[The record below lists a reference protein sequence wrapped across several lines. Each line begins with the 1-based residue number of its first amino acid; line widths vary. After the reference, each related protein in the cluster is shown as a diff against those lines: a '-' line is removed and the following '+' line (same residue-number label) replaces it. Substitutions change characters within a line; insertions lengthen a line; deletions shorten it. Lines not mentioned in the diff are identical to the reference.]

1 MENFIKNELVCL
13 RASEPVGSDRYNELS
28 KAIQWVTEHGDKEEK
43 PKAQTDNNHKYA
55 ITTIQWKEDGK
66 EEEVI
71 FGLRGYDEKNDNQIF
86 FYSSEDEFE
95 ELKHFENGQ
104 DFVVVG
110 CTVFCDRL

>member
-28 KAIQWVTEHGDKEEK
+28 KAIQWVTEHTDQKK
-43 PKAQTDNNHKYA
+43 APKITEGHNYA
-55 ITTIQWKEDGK
+55 ITTIQWKEDRK
-66 EEEVI
+66 EEEVV